1 MEYKN
6 ALVTGASSGI
16 GRGLAAWLAKKN
28 IRVYAAARRLENL
41 EALKKE
47 AGDNVV
53 PLKLDCSKGEATEA
67 AVREL
72 DKTSGGLDLV
82 VANAGV
88 GEDSSPKRM
97 QWPKV
102 ENMLQVNVIGATAT
116 VCGVLPGMVERGRGH
131 IVGISSI
138 AAYGGLRRLSAYAA
152 TKAYLMS
159 YLQGLRMDLQGTG
172 VTVSTIHPG
181 YVKSEMTAD
190 FKKPPPFLLETDD
203 AVERIGNA
211 IMRGDE
217 SYTFPW
223 QMGLGMRTLAVLPRP
238 LYEAA
243 MRKMR

>member
-1 MEYKN
+1 MNYQH

-16 GRGLAAWLAKKN
+16 GRGLAAWLAKKG
-28 IRVYAAARRLENL
+28 IKVYAAARRLENL
-41 EALKKE
+41 EALRKE

-53 PLKLDCSKGEATEA
+53 PLKLDCSNGEGTEA

-72 DKTSGGLDLV
+72 DRSSGGLDLV

-97 QWPKV
+97 QWSRV
-102 ENMLQVNVIGATAT
+102 ENMLKVNVIGATAT
-116 VCGVLPGMVERGRGH
+116 ICGVLPGMVERKRGH

-159 YLQGLRMDLQGTG
+159 YLQGLRMDLDGTG

-190 FKKPPPFLLETDD
+190 FKKRPPFLLETDD
-203 AVERIGNA
+203 AVERIGNS
-211 IMRGDE
+211 IMRADE
-217 SYTFPW
+217 SFTFPW
-223 QMGLGMRTLAVLPRP
+223 QMGLGMRTLASLPRP